1 MKGKCRAKRT
11 YVFLVGKEREHS
23 RKLLFVGSLVV
34 SASTPLAYLWM
45 KLFNQ
50 DPFAMLIVLAAS
62 MALAPLSIVLLGSLL
77 LIKRSATERA
87 LLTLLL
93 VLNLAFFCIVAM
105 GLYLGYEETRGL
117 SGNKPSLHITPKLR
131 GLQRGP
137 FTCGALNNVS

>member
-1 MKGKCRAKRT
+1 MSGEEPEQSKR
-11 YVFLVGKEREHS
+11 
-23 RKLLFVGSLVV
+23 LLLPGSLVV

-62 MALAPLSIVLLGSLL
+62 MTLAPLSILLLGSLL

-93 VLNLAFFCIVAM
+93 LLNLAFFCIVAM
-105 GLYLGYEETRGL
+105 GLYLG
-117 SGNKPSLHITPKLR
+117 
-131 GLQRGP
+131 
-137 FTCGALNNVS
+137 